1 MQRFTVIGLGN
12 FGAVVAMRLYDL
24 GHEVIAIDSR
34 QEVVDRVGPDV
45 TRAIAADATNVATLQ
60 ELGVGDSDAAI
71 VSTGDDLGASVLAL
85 LALRDV
91 GVKEIFVKVH
101 SEQHRRIVDALG
113 AAESIFPEREAA
125 QGLAARLTSG
135 KLLRYVELG
144 DEFGLQEMAVPE
156 QWHGKSLRELALPA
170 THRVQVVAIH
180 DMLRDVVEIPDADK
194 GLTPSDTLLV
204 AASPQVL
211 SALIKLR

>member
-12 FGAVVAMRLYDL
+12 FGAFVAKRLYDL

-34 QEVVDRVGPDV
+34 QDVVDRLGPDV
-45 TRAIAADATNVATLQ
+45 TRAITADATSVATLL
-60 ELGVGDSDAAI
+60 ELGVGNSDSAI
-71 VSTGDDLGASVLAL
+71 VSTGNDLGASVLAL

-113 AAESIFPEREAA
+113 AAESVFPERQAA
-125 QGLAARLTSG
+125 QALAARLTSG

-144 DEFGLQEMAVPE
+144 DEFGLQEMAVPD
-156 QWHGKSLRELALPA
+156 QWYGKSLRELALP
-170 THRVQVVAIH
+170 TEHKVQVVAIH
-180 DMLRDVVEIPDADK
+180 DMLRDAVEIPNADK
-194 GLTPSDTLLV
+194 PLTPSDTLLV

-211 SALIKLR
+211 EALTKLR